1 MPMHTTMFKK
11 ILIYLLTMT
20 VGLLGAC
27 KPMQQEPQKDNLP
40 ETVSI
45 TLPESAQ
52 NFSQRFVENYQG
64 APADAEFFNVNVHPV
79 YFNSEKTVLFEHGK
93 HTFKLPYV
101 GMINAYEDS
110 GHRPFLGIS
119 DYVIYTG
126 LGKAS
131 NVSDEEARQNFYG
144 LIRQMHQAGW
154 RDLISTTAPRIK
166 MNRKN
171 AAAFFGMED
180 GYFRVKTI
188 TGIPTAI
195 ELTPEEWKQL
205 SNLSDIG
212 TLYAD
217 GVVVSFRLGKDK
229 DEQYRDKYGNGQY
242 ALVVTIEAH
251 WNRVRLNAQEEF
263 GKPTFNDAVKKK
275 YQTYAMIRK
284 LEEDKARAQGFEI
297 DESYQDPPIPPLIEL
312 PRDGSR

>member
-1 MPMHTTMFKK
+1 MPTYTTMFKK

-27 KPMQQEPQKDNLP
+27 KPMQQEPQKDTLP

-52 NFSQRFVENYQG
+52 HFANRFTGYIDDESPGEPYSLTNYS
-64 APADAEFFNVNVHPV
+64 ATFA
-79 YFNSEKTVLFEHGK
+79 SEKTVLFEHGV
-93 HTFKLPYV
+93 HSFRLPYV
-101 GMINAYEDS
+101 AIIKLYED
-110 GHRPFLGIS
+110 GKQQPFLGI
-119 DYVIYTG
+119 DEFKIFAG
-126 LGKAS
+126 LGKTS
-131 NVSDEEARQNFYG
+131 NISDEEARQNFYR
-144 LIRQMHQAGW
+144 LVKQMHQAGW

-171 AAAFFGMED
+171 AAAFFGMEE
-180 GYFRVKTI
+180 GYFRIKPI
-188 TGIPTAI
+188 TGIPTTI
-195 ELTPEEWKQL
+195 ELTPDEWKQL
-205 SNLSDIG
+205 SNLADIG

-217 GVVVSFRLGKDK
+217 GVVVSFVLGKDN

-263 GKPTFNDAVKKK
+263 GKPTFNKAVKKK

>member
-1 MPMHTTMFKK
+1 MLKYVVYPVLSMMAVIF
-11 ILIYLLTMT
+11 
-20 VGLLGAC
+20 LLGAC
-27 KPMQQEPQKDNLP
+27 QPMQQEPAKDTLP

-52 NFSQRFVENYQG
+52 HFANRFVGYIDDESPGEPYSLTSYSATFQ
-64 APADAEFFNVNVHPV
+64 
-79 YFNSEKTVLFEHGK
+79 SEKTVLFENGQYS
-93 HTFKLPYV
+93 FKLPYV
-101 GMINAYEDS
+101 GSITAYEFD
-110 GHRPFLGIS
+110 RKPFLGIS
-119 DYVIYTG
+119 DYVIYTN

-131 NVSDEEARQNFYG
+131 NVSDEEARQNFYR
-144 LIRQMHQAGW
+144 LVKQMHLAGW
-154 RDLISTTAPRIK
+154 RDLISPVDSRIQ

-180 GYFRVKTI
+180 GYFRVKPI
-188 TGIPTAI
+188 TGIPTTI
-195 ELTPEEWKQL
+195 ELTPDEWKQL
-205 SNLSDIG
+205 SHLSNIG

-217 GVVVSFRLGKDK
+217 GVVVSFRLGKDN

-242 ALVVTIEAH
+242 ALVVTIEAY
-251 WNRVRLNAQEEF
+251 WNQVRMDAQEEF
-263 GKPTFNDAVKKK
+263 GKPAFNDAVKKK
-275 YQTYAMIRK
+275 YQTYATIRK

>member
-1 MPMHTTMFKK
+1 MHTTMFKK

-27 KPMQQEPQKDNLP
+27 KPMQQEPQKDTLP

-52 NFSQRFVENYQG
+52 HFSQRFIENYQG
-64 APADAEFFNVNVHPV
+64 PPADAEFFNVNVHPV

-110 GHRPFLGIS
+110 GHKPFLGIS
-119 DYVIYTG
+119 DYVIYAD

-131 NVSDEEARQNFYG
+131 NISDEEARQNFYR

-154 RDLISTTAPRIK
+154 RDLIYRSEPRIK
-166 MNRKN
+166 RNRKN
-171 AAAFFGMED
+171 AAAFFEIED
-180 GYFRVKTI
+180 GWLNEKWTS
-188 TGIPTAI
+188 GIPTTI
-195 ELTPEEWKQL
+195 ELTAEEWKKL
-205 SNLSDIG
+205 PHRARLGD
-212 TLYAD
+212 LYAD
-217 GVVVSFRLGKDK
+217 GVIVSFSLGKD
-229 DEQYRDKYGNGQY
+229 DSEQYRDKYGNGQY
-242 ALVVTIEAH
+242 ALVVTIEAY
-251 WNRVRLNAQEEF
+251 WNQVRLNAQEQF
-263 GKPTFNDAVKKK
+263 GKPTYNDALNKQFKSHAI
-275 YQTYAMIRK
+275 YRK
-284 LEEDKARAQGFEI
+284 MEEDKARAQGFEI

>member
-1 MPMHTTMFKK
+1 MFKK

-27 KPMQQEPQKDNLP
+27 KPMQQEPQKDTLP

-52 NFSQRFVENYQG
+52 HFSQRFIENYQG
-64 APADAEFFNVNVHPV
+64 PPADAEFFNVNVHPV

-110 GHRPFLGIS
+110 GHKPFLGIS
-119 DYVIYTG
+119 DYVIYAD

-131 NVSDEEARQNFYG
+131 NISDEEARQNFYR

-154 RDLISTTAPRIK
+154 RDLIYRSEPRIK
-166 MNRKN
+166 RNRKN
-171 AAAFFGMED
+171 AAAFFEIED
-180 GYFRVKTI
+180 GWLNEKWTS
-188 TGIPTAI
+188 GIPTTI
-195 ELTPEEWKQL
+195 ELTAEEWKKL
-205 SNLSDIG
+205 PHRARLGD
-212 TLYAD
+212 LYAD
-217 GVVVSFRLGKDK
+217 GVIVSFSLGKD
-229 DEQYRDKYGNGQY
+229 DSEQYRDKYGNGQY
-242 ALVVTIEAH
+242 ALVVTIEAY
-251 WNRVRLNAQEEF
+251 WNQVRLNAQEQF
-263 GKPTFNDAVKKK
+263 GKPTYNDALNKQFKSHAI
-275 YQTYAMIRK
+275 YRK
-284 LEEDKARAQGFEI
+284 MEEDKARAQGFEI

>member
-1 MPMHTTMFKK
+1 MPKYFAYSVL
-11 ILIYLLTMT
+11 LIMT
-20 VGLLGAC
+20 AFLLGAC
-27 KPMQQEPQKDNLP
+27 KPMQQEPTKDTLP

-45 TLPESAQ
+45 TLPESARHFA
-52 NFSQRFVENYQG
+52 NRFTGYIDDESPGEPYSLISYSTTFQ
-64 APADAEFFNVNVHPV
+64 P
-79 YFNSEKTVLFEHGK
+79 EKTVLFEHGK
-93 HTFKLPYV
+93 YSFKLPYV
-101 GMINAYEDS
+101 GSITAYEFD
-110 GHRPFLGIS
+110 RKPFLGIS

-126 LGKAS
+126 LGKTS

-144 LIRQMHQAGW
+144 LIREMHQAGW
-154 RDLISTTAPRIK
+154 RDLISTSAPRIK

-171 AAAFFGMED
+171 AAAFFGMEE
-180 GYFRVKTI
+180 GYFRIKPI
-188 TGIPTAI
+188 TGIPTTI
-195 ELTPEEWKQL
+195 ELTQEEWKQL
-205 SNLSDIG
+205 SNLADIG

-217 GVVVSFRLGKDK
+217 GVVVSFRLGKDN

-242 ALVVTIEAH
+242 ALVVTIEAY

-263 GKPTFNDAVKKK
+263 GKPAFNDAVKKK

-284 LEEDKARAQGFEI
+284 LEEDKARGQGFEI

>member
-1 MPMHTTMFKK
+1 MPKYFLY
-11 ILIYLLTMT
+11 LISLIMT
-20 VGLLGAC
+20 IIFLLGAC
-27 KPMQQEPQKDNLP
+27 KPMQQQPQKDTLP

-52 NFSQRFVENYQG
+52 HFANRFTGYIDDESPGEPYSLTRYSATF
-64 APADAEFFNVNVHPV
+64 AP
-79 YFNSEKTVLFEHGK
+79 EKTALFEHGK
-93 HTFKLPYV
+93 YSFKLPYV
-101 GMINAYEDS
+101 GSVTAHEYNQE
-110 GHRPFLGIS
+110 PFLGIHKLI
-119 DYVIYTG
+119 IYAD
-126 LGKAS
+126 LGKTS
-131 NVSDEEARQNFYG
+131 NISDEEARQNFYR
-144 LIRQMHQAGW
+144 LVKQMHQAGW
-154 RDLISTTAPRIK
+154 RDLISPVDSRIQ

-180 GYFRVKTI
+180 GYFRVKPI
-188 TGIPTAI
+188 TGIPTTI
-195 ELTPEEWKQL
+195 ELTPAEWKQL
-205 SNLSDIG
+205 SHLSNIG

-217 GVVVSFRLGKDK
+217 GVVVSLRLGKDN

-242 ALVVTIEAH
+242 ALMVTIEAY
-251 WNRVRLNAQEEF
+251 WNQVRMDAQEEF

>member
-1 MPMHTTMFKK
+1 MLKHFFYLALSITTAIF
-11 ILIYLLTMT
+11 
-20 VGLLGAC
+20 LLGAC
-27 KPMQQEPQKDNLP
+27 KPMQQQPQKDNLP

-52 NFSQRFVENYQG
+52 HFSQRFIENYQG
-64 APADAEFFNVNVHPV
+64 PPADAEFFNVNVHPV

-101 GMINAYEDS
+101 GIIRAYEDS
-110 GHRPFLGIS
+110 GQQPFLGVNQFTIFA
-119 DYVIYTG
+119 D

-131 NVSDEEARQNFYG
+131 NVSDEEARQNFYS
-144 LIRQMHQAGW
+144 LIRQMHRAGW

-195 ELTPEEWKQL
+195 ELTPDEWKQL
-205 SNLSDIG
+205 SHLSNIG

-242 ALVVTIEAH
+242 ALMVTIEAY
-251 WNRVRLNAQEEF
+251 WNQVRMDAQEEF